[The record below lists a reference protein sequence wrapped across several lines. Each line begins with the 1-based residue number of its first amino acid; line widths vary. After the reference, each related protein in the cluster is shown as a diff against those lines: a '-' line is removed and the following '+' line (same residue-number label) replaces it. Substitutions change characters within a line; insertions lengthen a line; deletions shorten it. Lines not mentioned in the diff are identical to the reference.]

1 VPIARVRKAKFS
13 PRVCSTSMAYR
24 FPLSGMVV
32 WGAWILAGMVGSVL
46 LYLGTT
52 FGWPG
57 RVNSVE
63 DVWIGVVVGSAIV
76 AFPQYIVLRVLIGH
90 PSLASAMWIPVSVV
104 AWLAA
109 YLVSS
114 VSAERTTNALLS
126 VGAIHALTPGMVPF
140 LTVITGVESITLAA
154 MLGLAQGLLLAR
166 IFVARSA
173 ARLWFVGNVVAA
185 VVVWVIIEIR
195 SNGLSNQTNQT
206 AVDLLLPIA
215 IFEALY
221 AAVTGIALVAMS
233 RRDIKVHHAHSPDV
247 EVVPR

>member
-1 VPIARVRKAKFS
+1 
-13 PRVCSTSMAYR
+13 MAYR
-24 FPLSGMVV
+24 VPLSGMVV

-46 LYLGTT
+46 PYLGTT
-52 FGWPG
+52 FGWLG

-63 DVWIGVVVGSAIV
+63 DFWIGVAVGSAIV
-76 AFPQYIVLRVLIGH
+76 AFPQYIVLRLLIGH

-109 YLVSS
+109 YLASS
-114 VSAERTTNALLS
+114 VSAEKTTNALLS
-126 VGAIHALTPGMVPF
+126 VGAIQALTPGTFKF

-154 MLGLAQGLLLAR
+154 VLGLAQGLLLAR

-185 VVVWVIIEIR
+185 VVVWIIVEIR

-215 IFEALY
+215 IFGALY
-221 AAVTGIALVAMS
+221 AAVTGIALVAIS
-233 RRDIKVHHAHSPDV
+233 RRDIKVHDAHSPDV
-247 EVVPR
+247 EVVAR